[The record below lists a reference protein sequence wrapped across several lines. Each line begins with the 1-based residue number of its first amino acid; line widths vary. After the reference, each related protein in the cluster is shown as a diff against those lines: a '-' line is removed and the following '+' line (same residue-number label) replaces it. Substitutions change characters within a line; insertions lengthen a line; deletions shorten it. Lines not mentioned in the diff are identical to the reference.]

1 MHRDFDYD
9 LACARASAMSIA
21 TWYPAIKH
29 VHMTCAAVTLTLFVL
44 RGAWMMRGSP
54 LLASRWVRVVPHLV
68 DTLLLASAITLAVII
83 GNAPVTHGWLT
94 AKVIGLVLY
103 IVLGTIALRRGRTR
117 TVRVAA
123 FFAALVVFGYIVS
136 VAITKSPLGY
146 LALIA

>member
-29 VHMTCAAVTLTLFVL
+29 VHMTCAAITVSLFVL

-54 LLASRWVRVVPHLV
+54 PLASRWVRVVPHLV

>member
-1 MHRDFDYD
+1 MRGDFDYD
-9 LACARASAMSIA
+9 LACARTAAMPIA
-21 TWYPAIKH
+21 TWYPVVKH
-29 VHMTCAAVTLTLFVL
+29 VHMTCAAVTITLFVL

-54 LLASRWVRVVPHLV
+54 LLAARWVRIVPHVV

-117 TVRVAA
+117 TVRIAA
-123 FFAALVVFGYIVS
+123 FVAALVVFGYIVS
-136 VAITKSPLGY
+136 VAFTKSPLGY
-146 LALIA
+146 LALTA